1 MALGE
6 IVAWVALGLAVVVGV
21 LVVVQTVRL
30 GRVERR
36 YRALMRGSGP
46 TSVAMSLGEV
56 ISGQGEQIERNR
68 ASINALTAQA
78 TSIEERLARSVQ
90 HVGIVR
96 FNPFQDTGGDQS
108 FAIALLDQHGD
119 GVVFSS
125 LHNRSLTRIYGKPVK
140 SGASPLSLSDEE
152 VQAVQQALGSR
163 NGVRDASAAADPGAG
178 AGASSRP
185 V

>member
-6 IVAWVALGLAVVVGV
+6 IVAWVALGLAVLLGV

-36 YRALMRGSGP
+36 YHALMRGSGSP
-46 TSVAMSLGEV
+46 SATMSLGEV
-56 ISGQGEQIERNR
+56 ISGQGEQIERTR
-68 ASINALTAQA
+68 AALDALTAQVG
-78 TSIEERLARSVQ
+78 SIEERLGHSVQ
-90 HVGIVR
+90 HVGLVR
-96 FNPFQDTGGDQS
+96 YNPFQDTGGDQS

-125 LHNRSLTRIYGKPVK
+125 LHNRSLTRIYAKPVK
-140 SGASPLSLSDEE
+140 GGASALSLSEEE

-163 NGVRDASAAADPGAG
+163 DTGRAAASAVAG
-178 AGASSRP
+178 PRP
-185 V
+185 T

>member
-6 IVAWVALGLAVVVGV
+6 IVAWVALGLAVILGV
-21 LVVVQTVRL
+21 LVAVQTVRL
-30 GRVERR
+30 GRVERS
-36 YRALMRGSGP
+36 YRALMRGSSGP
-46 TSVAMSLGEV
+46 TAVAMTLGEV
-56 ISGQGEQIERNR
+56 IAGQGEQIERNR
-68 ASINALTAQA
+68 ADIDSLTTQA
-78 TSIEERLARSVQ
+78 ASIERRLARSVQ

-125 LHNRSLTRIYGKPVK
+125 LHNRSLTRIYAKPVK
-140 SGASPLSLSDEE
+140 SGASPLSLSEEE

-163 NGVRDASAAADPGAG
+163 NAERGVEGAG
-178 AGASSRP
+178 AAARP
-185 V
+185 A